1 MKPRHAA
8 TLTTT
13 ALIAA
18 GLVATAAPEAH
29 AATLIDADFNSD
41 AVGTY
46 GLETGDISGPLGGL
60 AVTSDT
66 PNGSIVAV
74 VDDAGDRAVQY
85 TDNNTSFVSPG
96 APHLSAALPGL
107 STTSTGDSLLSI
119 SYNYTYF
126 DTTGTGNPLFQLLV
140 NTDGNQSASAADRVV
155 QLQVNGNSGSVLYWS
170 TANPPIDTG
179 VDLVDGREY
188 LFEIDIDL
196 SSDLQD
202 TYDLTVTDTTDS
214 SVVIDVD
221 DIATRLPNDTPDVIS
236 FSGGANGGVAV
247 GEAFAELDNIL
258 VTSSPI
264 PEPASLI
271 LITAGG
277 LCLAGRRRR
286 PTPPTRPAHSA

>member
-1 MKPRHAA
+1 MKPRYTA

-13 ALIAA
+13 ALLAV
-18 GLVATAAPEAH
+18 GLTAHTH
-29 AATLIDADFNSD
+29 AATFIDADFNAD

-46 GLETGDISGPLGGL
+46 GTQGGDLAGPLGGL
-60 AVTSDT
+60 TVTSDT
-66 PNGSIVAV
+66 TNGSIVAI

-96 APHLSAALPGL
+96 APHLTAALPGL

-140 NTDGNQSASAADRVV
+140 NTDGNQSASAADRIA
-155 QLQVNGNSGSVLYWS
+155 QLQVNGNSGSVLYWA
-170 TANPPIDTG
+170 TANPPVDTG
-179 VDLVDGREY
+179 FDLIDGREY

-196 SSDLQD
+196 SSDTQD

-221 DIATRLPNDTPDVIS
+221 NIATRLPNDTPNVIS

-258 VTSSPI
+258 VTSSAI
-264 PEPASLI
+264 PEPASLT
-271 LITAGG
+271 LLAAGG

-286 PTPPTRPAHSA
+286 PARSTRPTYSA